1 MDKYPYEVQQKLRE
15 ILEQTDK
22 VAWMFSKE
30 PTKDFSRHRKLPF
43 HKLAEIMIGMEGS
56 SLSHEMLKC
65 FHFSLQRPSVP
76 AFIQQRSKLLP
87 EAMEFVFSEVVHA
100 FPCGAGV
107 DGYRLIACD
116 GSDLHYAANPNE
128 PENYFTV

>member
-1 MDKYPYEVQQKLRE
+1 MWRSPSRRRNSKGALQMDKYPYEVQQKLRE

-56 SLSHEMLKC
+56 SLSRDVEV
-65 FHFSLQRPSVP
+65 FSLLSTAAIRPGFYS
-76 AFIQQRSKLLP
+76 A
-87 EAMEFVFSEVVHA
+87 
-100 FPCGAGV
+100 AG
-107 DGYRLIACD
+107 
-116 GSDLHYAANPNE
+116 
-128 PENYFTV
+128 